1 MKIYRS
7 VAVAVALAASSLVA
21 LIGAG
26 ATTATQAAAAT
37 APVESCVFTGPAIGQ
52 LVLAVTPGEEVN
64 VNCKGYPDDHPYLF
78 IEASLLVAIDPAAQ
92 PLLTGQVTSVA
103 GVEGVVAA
111 LPEMNA
117 ASTQLTTSSS
127 TGTINFNYKVPTS
140 QPPDPNATCPPTT
153 EELNS
158 GLIGCAVAMID
169 PESGGANT
177 TGTFLINYKGQ
188 SYFPPNPTL
197 ALSTTSA
204 EVGHEVNISDAPGAK
219 TFWWVATL
227 QYMYDSLG
235 GTGGGG
241 GAIPVV
247 IKSAGRKLTTD
258 AAVTPASYSDEVFT
272 PPKLSGWFIAK
283 TRGRH
288 EVNVTLSSTL
298 LGLNVSNTASE
309 KLKVTK

>member
-1 MKIYRS
+1 MRIYRS
-7 VAVAVALAASSLVA
+7 VAVALALAASGVVA
-21 LIGAG
+21 LVGAG

-52 LVLAVTPGEEVN
+52 LVLAVSPGEEIN
-64 VNCKGYPDDHPYLF
+64 VNCKGFPDDHPYLF

-188 SYFPPNPTL
+188 SYFPPAPTL
-197 ALSTTSA
+197 AVSPVSSV
-204 EVGHEVNISDAPGAK
+204 VGQHVNVSDAVGAK

-235 GTGGGG
+235 GNAGGNA
-241 GAIPVV
+241 AIPVV
-247 IKSAGRKLTTD
+247 IKSAGRKLVTD
-258 AAVTPASYSDEVFT
+258 ATVTPASYSNEVFT
-272 PPKLSGWFIAK
+272 PPKLSGYFVAK
-283 TRGRH
+283 ARGRH
-288 EVNVTLSSTL
+288 NVNVTLNSTL
-298 LGLNVSNTASE
+298 LGLNISNSASAKVKVSR
-309 KLKVTK
+309 